1 MSKLSAFFK
10 SARLVEVAVM
20 LGFPVIGL
28 LFAFDDPAQLVSRKP
43 LLFVIAVFA
52 LFTAIYACNGL
63 CGIGEDSENERLAD
77 LSGKKRSFIVNLLI
91 SLLISFVCFFSID
104 PVLLGMAA
112 VSMAVWTLY
121 SFPKAGFKYRPLL
134 GTFLHF
140 AGEILHFLMGYI
152 VIRKIDAG
160 AVFASIYFAL
170 LFAAGHLNHELID
183 YDSDKKTGIKTGA
196 VTFGRR
202 NWEILSLAVTCFSTL
217 YLGVLLLTGAVPYVA
232 AFFAAAG
239 VCHIAFR
246 FLCFG
251 REQVQRKYLAERKF
265 YRIAYFT
272 AGVMFVLMKIVSY
285 E

>member
-1 MSKLSAFFK
+1 VNRVAAFFK
-10 SARLVEVAVM
+10 SARFVEVAIM

-28 LFAFDDPAQLVSRKP
+28 IFAFDEPAQLVSPKP
-43 LLFVIAVFA
+43 LLFVAAVFA

-63 CGIGEDSENERLAD
+63 CGAGEDSENERLAD
-77 LSGKKRSFIVNLLI
+77 LSGRKRSFIVTLLI
-91 SLLISFVCFFSID
+91 SLAVSFVCFFYIN
-104 PVLLGMAA
+104 PLLLGMA
-112 VSMAVWTLY
+112 VLSMALWTLY
-121 SFPKAGFKYRPLL
+121 SFPKIGFKYRPLL

-152 VIRKIDAG
+152 VIKEIDAG

-202 NWEILSLAVTCFSTL
+202 NWEILSLAVTSFSTL
-217 YLGVLLLTGAVPYVA
+217 YLAVLLLAGVIPWAS

-239 VCHIAFR
+239 LCHVVFR
-246 FLCFG
+246 FLRFG
-251 REQVQRKYLAERKF
+251 REAVQRKYLAERRF
-265 YRIAYFT
+265 YRAVYFA
-272 AGVMFVLMKIVSY
+272 AGVMFILVKVVSHG
-285 E
+285 